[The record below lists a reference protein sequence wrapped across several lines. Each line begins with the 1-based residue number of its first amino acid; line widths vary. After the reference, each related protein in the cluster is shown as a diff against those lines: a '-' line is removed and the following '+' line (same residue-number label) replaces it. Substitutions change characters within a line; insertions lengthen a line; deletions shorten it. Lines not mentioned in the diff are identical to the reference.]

1 MQEKYVKL
9 TNDEKDAV
17 VAFLPLYSRHYL
29 TELINM
35 AGDSDFEE
43 QIYDEMQNCWNLRQ
57 SIIDGKDKLDPKESN
72 DLAYMLENLPA
83 VIRDDQDFDNFRFVV
98 TLAKVFEKCR
108 L

>member
-9 TNDEKDAV
+9 TEDEKEAV

-35 AGDSDFEE
+35 AGDSDFED
-43 QIYDEMQNCWNLRQ
+43 QIYEEMQDCWNLRQ
-57 SIIDGKDKLDPKESN
+57 AIIDGKDKLDPKETS
-72 DLAYMLENLPA
+72 DMAHILENVPA
-83 VIRDDQDFDNFRFVV
+83 VIRNDQDFDNFRIVV